1 METHPDWNIV
11 DEHHLER
18 EWKFPDFAS
27 ALEFVNT
34 VGAICEAQDHHAEF
48 TLSWGNVTIRT
59 WSHDVDGIT
68 SRDYQLAT
76 AIDEVIANGP

>member
-1 METHPDWNIV
+1 MESHPDWNII

-48 TLSWGNVTIRT
+48 ELGWGRVLVRT
-59 WSHDVDGIT
+59 WSHDVDGL
-68 SRDYQLAT
+68 SERDWELIKE
-76 AIDEVIANGP
+76 IDQMV